1 MNASVRAGVDQRRI
15 DLSVLMIDLKQH
27 NPEKIITMN
36 IERCQQYKVRMKSAM
51 QRQIEKLT
59 AKLGEAGRTL
69 NTVSPL
75 ATLDRGYSILQTRVR
90 KYCTFE

>member
-1 MNASVRAGVDQRRI
+1 
-15 DLSVLMIDLKQH
+15 
-27 NPEKIITMN
+27 MN
-36 IERCQQYKVRMKSAM
+36 IERCQQYSVRLKSAM

-75 ATLDRGYSILQTRVR
+75 ATLDRGYSILQTETENIVR
-90 KYCTFE
+90 SSNDVKVGDRLVAKLGSGALKCTVDERLEPE